1 MSQRDRSFRV
11 EAIVLKHTEFG
22 EADRILSLYTRE
34 RGKLRAMVKGARKVR
49 SRKAGHVEPFTLV
62 TLQLAKG
69 RNWYIVTQAEAKNTH
84 QALREDLE
92 SIGYAAYIA
101 ELLDKFTY
109 DEGHEHNAIYPLL
122 VKTFDRLNRDIDP
135 QITVRYYEIQMLDL
149 LGFRPE
155 LQTCVVS
162 DDEIIAQDQFFSVS
176 LGGVVSPEHGKNLPG
191 TTPISVQALK
201 YLRFFQ
207 RSRFQDALIANISP
221 EIHRELEV
229 LMQHY
234 VTYQLERGLNSPA
247 FLRRVRHQ
255 KENAKNSPD

>member
-1 MSQRDRSFRV
+1 MSRKDRSFRV
-11 EAIVLKHTEFG
+11 ESIVLKHTEYG
-22 EADRILSLYTRE
+22 EADRILNLYTRE

-49 SRKAGHVEPFTLV
+49 SRKAGHVEPFTRV
-62 TLQLAKG
+62 TLQLATG

-84 QALREDLE
+84 TALREDLE
-92 SIGYAAYIA
+92 KIGYAAYIA

-109 DEGHEHNAIYPLL
+109 DEGHEHSALYPLL
-122 VKTFDRLNRDIDP
+122 VKTYDRLNRDIDP

-155 LQTCVVS
+155 LQNCVVS
-162 DDEIIAQDQFFSVS
+162 DEEIIAQDQYFSVS
-176 LGGVVSPEHGKNLPG
+176 LGGVVAPEHGKILPG
-191 TTPISVQALK
+191 ATPVSMTTLK

-207 RSRFQDALIANISP
+207 RSRFQDALVANISS

-234 VTYQLERGLNSPA
+234 ITYQLERGLNSPA
-247 FLRRVRHQ
+247 FIRRVRHQ
-255 KENAKNSPD
+255 KENTK